1 MFAGIIY
8 SLLAKTAYVSLNL
21 GMLVHITTLVIVG
34 CLSYIALMKEM
45 RTGEV
50 SFVTPFRYTRIL
62 FGVGAGVLLFG
73 EKVTSLLIL
82 GSVIIVLSGV
92 SLISSQNKYDT

>member
-8 SLLAKTAYVSLNL
+8 SLLVKTAYVSLNL
-21 GMLVHITTLVIVG
+21 GMLVHITTLVMVG
-34 CLSYIALMKEM
+34 CLSYIALTKEM

-73 EKVTSLLIL
+73 ETVTSSLIL
-82 GSVIIVLSGV
+82 GFIIIVLSGLF
-92 SLISSQNKYDT
+92 LISSET

>member
-8 SLLAKTAYVSLNL
+8 PLLAKTAYVSLNF
-21 GMLVHITTLVIVG
+21 GMLVHITTLVIAG
-34 CLSYIALMKEM
+34 CLSYIALTKEM

-62 FGVGAGVLLFG
+62 FGVGAGVLLF
-73 EKVTSLLIL
+73 EETVTSSFIL
-82 GSVIIVLSGV
+82 GSIIIFLSGLF
-92 SLISSQNKYDT
+92 LISSET

>member
-8 SLLAKTAYVSLNL
+8 SLLVKTAYVSLNL
-21 GMLVHITTLVIVG
+21 GMLVHITTLVMVG
-34 CLSYIALMKEM
+34 CLSYIALTKEM

-62 FGVGAGVLLFG
+62 VGVGAGVLLFG
-73 EKVTSLLIL
+73 ETVTSSLIL
-82 GSVIIVLSGV
+82 GSIIIVLSGLF
-92 SLISSQNKYDT
+92 LISSET